1 LLESKLIYANQ
12 IGSMNTMVKSLTR
25 IICLFSC
32 LLSFFVSSNETSKES
47 DAKIF
52 ITEVSNIYMASSYL
66 IFKQQSLINQKG
78 GDKSSLF
85 GKAFI
90 NNIKNAY
97 EAKFNTKFPKENR
110 RLYTS
115 LLKAMI
121 DVMEDNRTLIYDDEL
136 SFKGLIPATFAFQ
149 LSEKLTQKG
158 LGVKIKFTNFA
169 SSIRNKLN
177 LPDQWEVAAMKSFK
191 QNKEKYYFDD
201 ESTLNNIPAYR
212 YFVPMKLERFCLNCH
227 GTAKKNPLNVGLD
240 KSQWSNIDVT
250 GFEMENWEL
259 GDFGG
264 GLSVTIYKKDFL
276 ELEELCE
283 LNYISTFACHF
294 FALE

>member
-1 LLESKLIYANQ
+1 
-12 IGSMNTMVKSLTR
+12 MNR
-25 IICLFSC
+25 IE
-32 LLSFFVSSNETSKES
+32 VAKDS
-47 DAKIF
+47 DAKVF
-52 ITEVSNIYMASSYL
+52 IEEVSNIYMASTFY

-78 GDKSSLF
+78 GDKSALF
-85 GKAFI
+85 GKPFI

-97 EAKFNTKFPKENR
+97 ESKFDKEFPKEKR
-110 RLYTS
+110 RLFTT

-136 SFKGLIPATFAFQ
+136 SFKGLIPAIFAFQ

-158 LGVKIKFTNFA
+158 LGVKIKFTNFPH
-169 SSIRNKLN
+169 SIRNKLN
-177 LPDQWEVAAMKSFK
+177 LPDQWEVTAMENFK
-191 QNKEKYYFDD
+191 QYNEKAYFDD
-201 ESTLNNIPAYR
+201 KATLNDIPAYR

-227 GTAKKNPLNVGLD
+227 GTPKQNPLNVGLQ
-240 KSQWSNIDVT
+240 KSQWSNIDMT
-250 GFEMENWEL
+250 GFEMENWQL